1 MESWKKENGKRCL
14 NIVGPTETFL
24 VSVVKEEGKEKKK
37 EFGNE
42 NKKERRMRW
51 SGKEKKEGKNGNGR
65 KLKEQMEKRDG
76 FIRFNENTRQGLNV
90 STKKATIRSIFNL

>member
-42 NKKERRMRW
+42 NKKERRMRMEW
-51 SGKEKKEGKNGNGR
+51 KGEKGREEWKWKEIKGANGEAR
-65 KLKEQMEKRDG
+65 WVYKIQREY
-76 FIRFNENTRQGLNV
+76 
-90 STKKATIRSIFNL
+90 

>member
-42 NKKERRMRW
+42 NKKERRMRMEW
-51 SGKEKKEGKNGNGR
+51 KGEKGREEWKWKEIKGANGESR
-65 KLKEQMEKRDG
+65 WVYKIQREY
-76 FIRFNENTRQGLNV
+76 
-90 STKKATIRSIFNL
+90 